1 MNRNTSVTL
10 GNHFEQFVN
19 HQIKDGRY
27 SSTSEVIRAALRL
40 LEERE
45 NKLTALRTALMAGKK
60 SGFVDYSLQ
69 SIISDLDKEDA

>member
-10 GNHFEQFVN
+10 GNHFEQFIN
-19 HQIKDGRY
+19 HQVKDGRY

-45 NKLTALRTALMAGKK
+45 NKLTALRSALMAGEK
-60 SGFVDYSLQ
+60 SGFVDYALQ
-69 SIISDLDKEDA
+69 DIISDLDKEGK